1 MTAYLPVMPRDMCL
15 RCLRPASVCYCAA
28 LTRIETRTR
37 VVILQHP
44 RERGMPIGTAR
55 MACLCLPNASLHVG
69 VRWDESDVLRAATSD
84 PERPAV
90 LLWPGDGARDLYA
103 EPPQGPVTLVVVDG
117 TWPQAKNVV
126 RDNPR
131 LAALPR
137 YAFRAP
143 TPSNYRI
150 RREPSIECVST
161 IEALMHALGA
171 LEGDADRFRALQAPM
186 DAMVDRH
193 LARQGG
199 AKKPRVCRPRAHL
212 SAAARAMATVQTRF
226 DDLVCVAGEANAWRR
241 DGEGALHADELIHWV
256 ARRVATGET
265 FDVVAAPRNP
275 LSPTVTVHTGLDAA
289 RLAAA
294 GSREELF
301 AAFAEFLR
309 PADLVCGWG
318 TYGPHL
324 YLQSGG
330 ALPGAWFDLRAAARA
345 IAGSAR
351 GVGAIEDF
359 AARTAPG
366 PAPDPAHPRAF
377 RRVAMQAAIVASWR
391 R

>member
-1 MTAYLPVMPRDMCL
+1 MPREVCL
-15 RCLRPASVCYCAA
+15 RCLRPQSVCYCAA
-28 LTRIETRTR
+28 LTTIATRTR

-69 VRWDESDVLRAATSD
+69 VRWDDSDVLRSATGD

-90 LLWPGDGARDLYA
+90 LLWPGDGARDLLA
-103 EPPQGPVTLVVVDG
+103 EPPTGPVTLVVVDG

-150 RREPSIECVST
+150 RREPSVECVST

-171 LEGDADRFRALQAPM
+171 LEGDAERFRALQAPM

-193 LARQGG
+193 LARQGDV
-199 AKKPRVCRPRAHL
+199 KKPRVCRPRAHL
-212 SAAARAMATVQTRF
+212 SAAARALATVRARF

-241 DGEGALHADELIHWV
+241 DGEGAHFSDELVHWV
-256 ARRVATGET
+256 AHRVATGET

-275 LSPTVTVHTGLDAA
+275 LAPTVTVHTGLDAS
-289 RLAAA
+289 RLTAAA
-294 GSREELF
+294 PREELF
-301 AAFAEFLR
+301 AAFARFLR
-309 PADLVCGWG
+309 PTDLVCGWG

-324 YLQSGG
+324 YRQSGG
-330 ALPGAWFDLRAAARA
+330 TLPAAWFDLRAAARA
-345 IAGSAR
+345 IAGFAR
-351 GVGAIEDF
+351 GVGAIEEY
-359 AARTAPG
+359 ARRA
-366 PAPDPAHPRAF
+366 APDAATDPSAPRAV
-377 RRVAMQAAIVASWR
+377 RRVGMQATIVAAWR
-391 R
+391 EPRG

>member
-1 MTAYLPVMPRDMCL
+1 MPREVCL
-15 RCLRPASVCYCAA
+15 RCLRPKSVCYCAA
-28 LTRIETRTR
+28 LTTIDTATR

-69 VRWDESDVLRAATSD
+69 VRWDDSDVLRSATSD

-90 LLWPGDGARDLYA
+90 LLWPGDGARDLLA
-103 EPPQGPVTLVVVDG
+103 EPPEGPVTLVVVDG

-131 LAALPR
+131 LASLPR
-137 YAFRAP
+137 YAFTSP
-143 TPSNYRI
+143 EPSRYRI

-171 LEGDADRFRALQAPM
+171 LEGEPERFQALRAPM

-193 LARQGG
+193 LAQQGG
-199 AKKPRVCRPRAHL
+199 VKKPRVCRPRANL
-212 SAAARAMATVQTRF
+212 SAAARALATVRTRF
-226 DDLVCVAGEANAWRR
+226 DDLVCVAGEANAWRL
-241 DGEGALHADELIHWV
+241 DGEGALRPDELVHWV
-256 ARRVATGET
+256 ARRVSTGET

-275 LSPTVTVHTGLDAA
+275 LAPTVTTHTGLDAA
-289 RLAAA
+289 RLASAA
-294 GSREELF
+294 PREDL
-301 AAFAEFLR
+301 FAEFARFLR
-309 PADLVCGWG
+309 PTDLVCGWG
-318 TYGPHL
+318 TYAPHL
-324 YLQSGG
+324 YRQSGG
-330 ALPGAWFDLRAAARA
+330 TLPDAWLDLRAAARA

-351 GVGAIEDF
+351 GVGAIDDY

-366 PAPDPAHPRAF
+366 AANDASPLRAV
-377 RRVAMQAAIVASWR
+377 RRVTMQARIVAAWR
-391 R
+391 AAAPA